1 MFCFVLA
8 FLMSAGCQTVT
19 AQFSNVDS
27 KNVSSQTI
35 LQPIAEYTARTIVSD
50 SSLKFNTHF
59 VAENNLIVND
69 SVKSK
74 TQKSVLTGGIIG
86 ATIGSVFALVFWDEL
101 CDPGHPACGA
111 LSKEMYGVKIPALVV
126 GAGVGG
132 LLGAGL
138 GALANPGK
146 SNNDKNTAVQVT
158 AGFSPMNAHLPKHN
172 PTVTLR
178 FPLKKRYSP

>member
-1 MFCFVLA
+1 MFCFALA
-8 FLMSAGCQTVT
+8 FLMSAGCQPVT

-27 KNVSSQTI
+27 KNVGSLTI
-35 LQPIAEYTARTIVSD
+35 SQPITEDTVKTIVSD

-86 ATIGSVFALVFWDEL
+86 VTIGSVFALVFWDEL

-111 LSKEMYGVKIPALVV
+111 LSKKVYGVKIPALVV

-146 SNNDKNTAVQVT
+146 SNTDKNTAVQVT
-158 AGFSPMNAHLPKHN
+158 AGF
-172 PTVTLR
+172 LR
-178 FPLKKRYSP
+178 